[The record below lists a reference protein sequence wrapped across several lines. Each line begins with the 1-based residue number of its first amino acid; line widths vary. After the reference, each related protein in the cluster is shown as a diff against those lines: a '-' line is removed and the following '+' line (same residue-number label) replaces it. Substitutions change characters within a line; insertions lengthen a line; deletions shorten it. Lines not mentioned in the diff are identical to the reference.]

1 MINRFTLR
9 TRLVMVSVLA
19 AILALLAANIL
30 SFVSLQR
37 TLINRIDA
45 SLRTV
50 ALPIGDPQ
58 TRPRF
63 PPAFSYEL
71 RSADG
76 NVVEQVDAT
85 DDHGDQVRPFVDARL
100 DLNGTSAD
108 PTGKALFFTAHASGT
123 DTQFRVKAAKFTDGR
138 ILILASTLDDTEDA
152 LGETLKNQ
160 LLITFGVALSVALL
174 AWFLITRSLK
184 PLTDLQQT
192 ATMISAGDRTARV
205 KASGPSDV
213 HLLGDTFNTMVDQL
227 DQSISSEKEANAT
240 TRRFVDDAA
249 HELRTPTTAIVAY
262 AQLLGSRRRTEEE
275 VVRINKGIAVESD
288 RLRQLVDELL
298 LLARTD
304 QNSTSM
310 RTYGV
315 TDLSAIALQ
324 AVDASILVGPSYPID
339 LDAPDNAECVGSA
352 VELRRIFD
360 NLLTNIRTHTPAG
373 TSGKVVITT
382 TATEVV
388 VRVEDD
394 GPVIDPAHLTPM
406 FDRFWR
412 GDTSRTRATGGNGL
426 GLSIVKALIEQ
437 HGGTIH
443 ASANP
448 TGGTRIEFRL
458 PNDSRV

>member
-9 TRLVMVSVLA
+9 TRLVVVSVLA
-19 AILALLAANIL
+19 AVLALLVANIL
-30 SFVSLQR
+30 AYVSLQR
-37 TLINRIDA
+37 TLNNRIDA

-50 ALPIGDPQ
+50 ALPIGDSQ
-58 TRPRF
+58 SRPRF

-76 NVVEQVDAT
+76 TVLERVDAT

-108 PTGKALFFTAHASGT
+108 PTGKALFFTAHALGT
-123 DTQFRVKAAKFTDGR
+123 DTQFRVKAAKFSDGR
-138 ILILASTLDDTEDA
+138 VLILASTLDDTEDA
-152 LGETLKNQ
+152 LGETLTNQ
-160 LLITFGVALSVALL
+160 LLITFGVALLVALL
-174 AWFLITRSLK
+174 AWFLISRSLE
-184 PLTDLQQT
+184 PLADLQLT
-192 ATMISAGDRTARV
+192 AAIISTGDRTARV

-213 HLLGDTFNTMVDQL
+213 HLLGNTFNAMVDQL
-227 DQSISSEKEANAT
+227 DRSISSEQEANAT

-304 QNSTSM
+304 QDSTTM
-310 RTYGV
+310 RTYAV
-315 TDLSAIALQ
+315 VDLGALALQ

-339 LDAPDNAECVGSA
+339 LEAPANVECVGSA
-352 VELRRIFD
+352 VELRRVFD
-360 NLLTNIRTHTPAG
+360 NLLANIRTHTPAG
-373 TSGKVVITT
+373 TSGRVVITA
-382 TATEVV
+382 ATEVV

-394 GPVIDPAHLTPM
+394 GPGIDPAHLTSM

-412 GDTSRTRATGGNGL
+412 GDTSRARATGGNGL
-426 GLSIVKALIEQ
+426 GLAIVKALIEQ
-437 HGGTIH
+437 HGGTIR
-443 ASANP
+443 ALPNP
-448 TGGTRIEFRL
+448 TGGTCIELRL
-458 PNDSRV
+458 PIDSVA